1 MNRKHVL
8 NNLNDIMKYF
18 KILASCFI
26 LFSIML
32 SCSDVDTIEFSND
45 IVISDGNNTVFVPK
59 SEILKLYSSVDL
71 NLDATIDGS
80 YPWIY
85 VTIEHIDNQNTVKIT
100 EWEYINKFADSKYVK
115 QIYEDCIFE
124 GRDDLGYAF
133 KELNKNSTKEIRKC
147 QMARRNI

>member
-1 MNRKHVL
+1 
-8 NNLNDIMKYF
+8 MK
-18 KILASCFI
+18 KILLVFI
-26 LFSIML
+26 SLFLM
-32 SCSDVDTIEFSND
+32 SCSNTDIIEFSND
-45 IVISDGNNTVFVPK
+45 IAISDGNNTVFVPK

-100 EWEYINKFADSKYVK
+100 EWEYVNKFADPKYVK

-133 KELNKNSTKEIRKC
+133 KELNKNSTKEIRKLKV
-147 QMARRNI
+147 MEVRKNSLLRTLKRYVKY